1 MRDRKVYENG
11 RNKEKDEFSIEN
23 LHILL
28 KHTENLNEA
37 FIVEESIKEIWKV
50 HKDEDMRWSLEDA
63 NAALLRG
70 DKSSSLTYLDEI
82 VQKDSSYFEAWN
94 KKSTCH
100 YLLGDTNMSIETAH
114 MAKSYNA
121 NHFQALSGLGLVHYD
136 ATRYKSAAK
145 FFRESLSIDPWSP
158 VSSRLL
164 LCLDILEK
172 LDLHE
177 NERNQ
182 SPSKE

>member
-1 MRDRKVYENG
+1 MD
-11 RNKEKDEFSIEN
+11 N
-23 LHILL
+23 LLMLL
-28 KHTENLNEA
+28 KHTDNLNDA
-37 FIVEESIKEIWKV
+37 LIVEEGIKEIWKV
-50 HKDEDMRWSLEDA
+50 HGDEEMRWSLEDA

-70 DKSSSLTYLDEI
+70 DKSSSLAYLDKI

-94 KKSTCH
+94 KKATCH

-136 ATRYKSAAK
+136 ASRYKSAAK
-145 FFRESLSIDPWSP
+145 FFRKSLRIDPWSP

-164 LCLDILEK
+164 MCLDMLER
-172 LDLHE
+172 LDLDE
-177 NERNQ
+177 GG
-182 SPSKE
+182 KE